1 MITIQFLDS
10 QQTESLDLHIHKW
23 WEKEDNWW
31 LSAPEGK
38 TIEEKFVQTIL
49 RIYAKEA
56 GLELSYGSPELEKA
70 PVLQHIVGLFATA
83 KQLAKIWG
91 DIESEHHSHWLND
104 TILPTLIYAWFEA
117 VGGNW
122 KYEVDV
128 EHVKRLVTVPTCDFY
143 KERPDWKEEDRYDGD
158 ANGSGEITDWV
169 DYGEAVGPSTISE
182 AKQRSEHW
190 YKVADLKSPAHKNL
204 CKALEREGMMFW
216 FEAPLFLPGYDD
228 SKTGTVRN
236 DLVVVCNRK
245 ALVVEI
251 DGMHHAKDRVQY
263 EADRNR
269 DTLIQTNHIG
279 LLRRSHQQVFS
290 DISGTIN
297 MIKSMA
303 AG

>member
-10 QQTESLDLHIHKW
+10 EQAERLDLHIHHW
-23 WEKEDNWW
+23 WEREDMFN
-31 LSAPEGK
+31 SPEGK
-38 TIEEKFVQTIL
+38 TIEEKFAQTIL
-49 RIYAKEA
+49 RIYAKKA

-70 PVLQHIVGLFATA
+70 PILQHIVNLFATA
-83 KQLAKIWG
+83 KQWAKMWG
-91 DIESEHHSHWLND
+91 GIEPEHHSHWLND

-128 EHVKRLVTVPTCDFY
+128 EHVKRLVTVPTCHFY
-143 KERPDWKEEDRYDGD
+143 KERADWKDEDRYDAD
-158 ANGSGEITDWV
+158 ADGSGGVTYV

-204 CKALEREGMMFW
+204 CKALESEGMMFW

-236 DLVVVCNRK
+236 DLVVVWNRK
-245 ALVVEI
+245 AVVVEI
-251 DGMHHAKDRVQY
+251 DGMHHANNRVQY

-279 LLRRSHQQVFS
+279 VLRRSHQQVAA
-290 DISGTIN
+290 DISGTID